1 MPLPERV
8 NASRV
13 ITYDVSLIKESL
25 MEMDPEETFTD
36 EEIME
41 YIFDTIAMDFDGLS
55 GVIIQ
60 DQDGNEL

>member
-1 MPLPERV
+1 MPLPEYV

-25 MEMDPEETFTD
+25 IDMDPEVTFTD

-41 YIFDTIAMDFDGLS
+41 YILDSIVMDFDGLS
-55 GVIIQ
+55 GVIIK